1 MKSRTYLLSQN
12 FSLLLATRASFDAG
26 VAVDRLL
33 ALLTVIQMLLL
44 VVLSEEL
51 VPATYL
57 RLLGPSMERRSEA
70 LGGFLSPTVFLEP
83 SPLVGWLMEHFL
95 LLAPRLM
102 MLVEA
107 SVCFSSPGVDLSAS
121 AVPLELD

>member
-1 MKSRTYLLSQN
+1 
-12 FSLLLATRASFDAG
+12 

-33 ALLTVIQMLLL
+33 ALPTVIQMLLL

-57 RLLGPSMERRSEA
+57 RLLGPS
-70 LGGFLSPTVFLEP
+70 
-83 SPLVGWLMEHFL
+83 
-95 LLAPRLM
+95 
-102 MLVEA
+102 
-107 SVCFSSPGVDLSAS
+107 SPGVDLSAS